1 MYLVRM
7 FQFDKMLFAHKM
19 LAWCRKGFP
28 ELGDSGGMGRGMTTV
43 KVLEHP
49 DYQTDPHQVGGQI
62 LNQLL
67 IGDLIQSSNQMNM
80 SIK

>member
-1 MYLVRM
+1 M

-28 ELGDSGGMGRGMTTV
+28 ELGDSGGMGRGMTTI

-49 DYQTDPHQVGGQI
+49 DYKTDPHQVGGQ
-62 LNQLL
+62 
-67 IGDLIQSSNQMNM
+67 
-80 SIK
+80 